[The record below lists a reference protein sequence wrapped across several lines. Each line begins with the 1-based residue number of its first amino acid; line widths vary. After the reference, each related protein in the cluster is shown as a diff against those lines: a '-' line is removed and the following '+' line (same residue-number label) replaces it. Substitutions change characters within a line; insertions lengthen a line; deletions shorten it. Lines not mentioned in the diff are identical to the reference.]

1 MMTRLR
7 LPALLLGLLALA
19 GCAEMNF
26 SLDGRPTPLACPV
39 EDSPAARRLRLIAT
53 AQAEWQT
60 FGGAVIDWSNG
71 RKEILAEGIKETD
84 DRVASDL
91 RRYWRAVPT
100 VFGENAA
107 ASDGKAAATD
117 APFSIAWSA
126 AFISYLACAAGVPA
140 SDLPRAEAH
149 FTYLD
154 AALIGTPGF
163 VAQPPEEDTP
173 QPGDLICGDRSPP
186 EKRLGSLLDRRAEI
200 GSPRPMHC
208 DIVVDVRPRQLRAIG
223 GNVNDTISLSLYP
236 IDADGRLIRLTDPE
250 ALSWLAVLRSTYPA
264 APEMVS
270 QK

>member
-1 MMTRLR
+1 
-7 LPALLLGLLALA
+7 
-19 GCAEMNF
+19 MNF

-186 EKRLGSLLDRRAEI
+186 EKRLASLLDRRAEI
-200 GSPRPMHC
+200 GSPRPLHC